1 MKMRGSRFFPLS
13 KGDGACYTWGDNY
26 IRVDVL
32 SPCRC
37 RLGFGMTANLTKAK
51 MEAGVSPARSR
62 HCKRGARFP
71 YTTET
76 SLRVAAEMSWEGGI
90 CVLILK
96 SGDMHEQWVTA
107 ASDERCADG
116 KRLR

>member
-1 MKMRGSRFFPLS
+1 MKMRGSRFFPCQKVTGHVILEVTIT
-13 KGDGACYTWGDNY
+13 Y
-26 IRVDVL
+26 VL
-32 SPCRC
+32 MFFRHVAAASD
-37 RLGFGMTANLTKAK
+37 LGMTANLTKAK

-76 SLRVAAEMSWEGGI
+76 SLRTAAEMSWEGGI